1 MTSTVV
7 PTCPTFTPSSREQ
20 RAYASRATL
29 EAIVC
34 TSSTQLTLMRGWKAR
49 PSAWGTWHERED
61 PGLPRLRQLA
71 HLSQIGTTQRP
82 AGVAVRQMRRAQ
94 GYGDVPIAED
104 APQRSSGDAGPEA
117 AGHGPG
123 GHLTMVKEPDEYTDV
138 GAELRRLDQN
148 IEGLIAK
155 FSRQSQMI
163 ARTDNHEEHLE
174 QIFTELADLR
184 DRVEALEST

>member
-1 MTSTVV
+1 
-7 PTCPTFTPSSREQ
+7 
-20 RAYASRATL
+20 
-29 EAIVC
+29 
-34 TSSTQLTLMRGWKAR
+34 
-49 PSAWGTWHERED
+49 
-61 PGLPRLRQLA
+61 
-71 HLSQIGTTQRP
+71 
-82 AGVAVRQMRRAQ
+82 
-94 GYGDVPIAED
+94 
-104 APQRSSGDAGPEA
+104 
-117 AGHGPG
+117 
-123 GHLTMVKEPDEYTDV
+123 MVKEPDEYTDV